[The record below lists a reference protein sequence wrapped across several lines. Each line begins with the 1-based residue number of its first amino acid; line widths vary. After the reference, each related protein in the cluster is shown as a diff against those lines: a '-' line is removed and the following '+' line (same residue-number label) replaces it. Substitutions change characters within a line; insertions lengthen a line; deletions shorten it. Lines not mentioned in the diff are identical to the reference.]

1 VSAIHKISGRLS
13 IALYHHVPLEVYCV
27 QLIESAKMRLR
38 ISKKVRPQIVFYR
51 KEISDFFR
59 GK

>member
-1 VSAIHKISGRLS
+1 VSAIHTISGRLS

-38 ISKKVRPQIVFYR
+38 ISKKVRPQIVFLS
-51 KEISDFFR
+51 KGIPA
-59 GK
+59 G